1 MDTDLSSFTWVTGTD
16 NDGFLLKA
24 TNEDI
29 DGYDIRFRSREY
41 SSNKPYLEVT
51 YTLTMKKY
59 YYIKDHLGSIRSV
72 INDSGTVVES
82 YDYYPFGLKMP
93 NRTFVSG
100 TGSKN
105 QFTGKERDDETGWDY
120 FGARYYYPAIGRWL
134 SVDKKSDLERSVNPY
149 VYCINNPLIYIDPDG
164 NVKWGV
170 VGKGCAR
177 LLGGVVGVGI
187 SGYALA
193 QSGGA
198 LAALGGTT
206 LFMSSLGM
214 IPLGV
219 TDIISGFKD
228 LDSPIPDFIV
238 TVATELGLDEEQAEN
253 LSLAYDALT
262 LAVSAQNV
270 VSKTGT
276 TIDVLQTLL
285 NSGNLTDDVKKKIE
299 RYIQEQEKSKQ
310 EQEKEKKEK
319 EQKKADNQT
328 EKE

>member
-1 MDTDLSSFTWVTGTD
+1 
-16 NDGFLLKA
+16 
-24 TNEDI
+24 
-29 DGYDIRFRSREY
+29 
-41 SSNKPYLEVT
+41 
-51 YTLTMKKY
+51 
-59 YYIKDHLGSIRSV
+59 
-72 INDSGTVVES
+72 
-82 YDYYPFGLKMP
+82 
-93 NRTFVSG
+93 
-100 TGSKN
+100 
-105 QFTGKERDDETGWDY
+105 
-120 FGARYYYPAIGRWL
+120 
-134 SVDKKSDLERSVNPY
+134 
-149 VYCINNPLIYIDPDG
+149 
-164 NVKWGV
+164 
-170 VGKGCAR
+170 
-177 LLGGVVGVGI
+177 
-187 SGYALA
+187 
-193 QSGGA
+193 
-198 LAALGGTT
+198 
-206 LFMSSLGM
+206 MSSLGM

-319 EQKKADNQT
+319 EQKKADKRCRT
-328 EKE
+328 KI